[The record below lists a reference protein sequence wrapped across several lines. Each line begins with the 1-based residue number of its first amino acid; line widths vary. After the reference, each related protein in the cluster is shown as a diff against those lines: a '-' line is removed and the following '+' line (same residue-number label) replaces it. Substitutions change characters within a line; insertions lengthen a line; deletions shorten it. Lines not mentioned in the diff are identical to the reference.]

1 VNKLPNFS
9 IMVMRVILGVVFAVF
24 LTRFFYG
31 RVEPVWVVGLAIF
44 LVGMSYVTEF
54 FRNRKRDK

>member
-1 VNKLPNFS
+1 LKNIS
-9 IMVMRVILGVVFAVF
+9 IMTMRVILGVFFAVM

-31 RVEPVWVVGLAIF
+31 RVELVWVAGLAIF